1 MRKTSQQR
9 LASLAGVG
17 QMTIGAFR
25 TVFCIIPAPPCRS
38 VLFGESFL
46 TVVSFVFLICKVR
59 ETIAN
64 LTEIQESIG
73 VKQEGPLSSVN
84 AGLHGD
90 ELLEWSGGTKGLLPW
105 AGILPGLYLFSR
117 TTITQYHSLVA

>member
-1 MRKTSQQR
+1 MQV
-9 LASLAGVG
+9 SLIWGK
-17 QMTIGAFR
+17 FLN
-25 TVFCIIPAPPCRS
+25 CCKLHIPHLQS
-38 VLFGESFL
+38 EG
-46 TVVSFVFLICKVR
+46 
-59 ETIAN
+59 TIAN

-90 ELLEWSGGTKGLLPW
+90 ELLEWSGGTKGLLPG